1 MTLNALNSCSNCR
14 HFEADQEDGND
25 GMGQWYEVC
34 RARNGVSNLK
44 SFPFKRTKCAT
55 FTTKEEDV

>member
-1 MTLNALNSCSNCR
+1 MKSSN
-14 HFEADQEDGND
+14 ND

-55 FTTKEEDV
+55 FTNKEEDV